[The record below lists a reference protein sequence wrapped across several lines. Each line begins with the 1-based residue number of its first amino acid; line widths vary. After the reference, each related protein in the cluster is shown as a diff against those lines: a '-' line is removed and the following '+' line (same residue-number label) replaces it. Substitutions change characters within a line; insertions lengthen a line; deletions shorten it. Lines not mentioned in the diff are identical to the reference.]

1 MKILYQGTNPMVSF
15 TTDLKSGDV
24 EIIYLVFI
32 QKGKVVFRKGADA
45 VTWGEDFLAVTLSQE
60 ESYMFDEG
68 LASMRIRLK
77 DRTGLV
83 SFTEPYYFTVV
94 KDEEGEVIL

>member
-1 MKILYQGTNPMVSF
+1 MKILYQGTNPLVSF
-15 TTDLKSGDV
+15 TTNLKSGDV

-45 VTWGEDFLAVTLSQE
+45 VTWDEKHLFVTLTQE
-60 ESYMFDEG
+60 ESYKLNEG
-68 LASMRIRLK
+68 LTSVRVRFKAQN
-77 DRTGLV
+77 GLV
-83 SFTEPYYFTVV
+83 SFTDPYYFTVI